1 MTLPR
6 PGLERALVE
15 MGYTNVTNKDIF
27 KKGTQKD
34 FYAVDFRKGEP
45 IPFRWYVNER
55 IDNVED
61 ARVKNDD
68 EFILLY
74 NLVTGNT
81 DCSHIP
87 EHHGFEEIHGP
98 EQEVL
103 PAEDETPLPPSC
115 NIPTNA
121 LPALTTAD
129 IVRPAVTALQAIAA
143 WEEFQALK
151 KAVINKSDLQ
161 KIGDKEF
168 VKKSG
173 WRKLAQYFNLTDQII
188 DEKQEFTPDGKNWTW
203 TVKVRCIASN
213 GRTTEGVGKCSTLER
228 KFAHVEHDTYA
239 TAHTRAKNRAISD
252 MIAAGE
258 VSAEEVSE

>member
-1 MTLPR
+1 MVSKKCEGRDCNNEVTDNIKI
-6 PGLERALVE
+6 LESKENWGKVLCMDCQIKANELAHGNKKEEVE
-15 MGYTNVTNKDIF
+15 V
-27 KKGTQKD
+27 
-34 FYAVDFRKGEP
+34 
-45 IPFRWYVNER
+45 
-55 IDNVED
+55 
-61 ARVKNDD
+61 
-68 EFILLY
+68 
-74 NLVTGNT
+74 
-81 DCSHIP
+81 
-87 EHHGFEEIHGP
+87 
-98 EQEVL
+98 EVL
-103 PAEDETPLPPSC
+103 PAEDETSLPPSC
-115 NIPTNA
+115 NMPANT